1 LIEVCRKD
9 YIEERKWLR
18 WLLGL
23 VPDFGLN
30 LKNKLSKKA
39 LNYIVN
45 LQQANILLKISSI

>member
-1 LIEVCRKD
+1 MIEVCRKD
-9 YIEERKWLR
+9 YIEERKWLS
-18 WLLGL
+18 WLLGH

-45 LQQANILLKISSI
+45 LKQANILLKISSI